1 MMDRVAGIS
10 HTVLKWLR
18 SYRGSVILLA
28 ALCLLLAVWVVPFQL
43 AGQSTA
49 TVSAIAWGWLPL
61 QVAYALVGLATLYCT
76 YVRLRR
82 DLRRASGGLRAAAEP
97 SPQAARL
104 EHMDDLHV
112 AAQALS
118 SRGYDVAEQPD
129 RVVAVRN
136 RWSALG
142 GSVFHLALVLFALGV
157 VLQHVTATSAQ
168 VRVIEGQSFGDAAKG
183 EPGWV
188 ERAVSGLTLQS
199 IRPAYFKDVLLFT
212 RLDSTLK
219 DASGSTRDSS
229 LAKPAWL
236 DMFTHLSVQDYGLAP
251 SFKVTDAQGRVL
263 DDTTVAMA
271 LNPPGARDAVT
282 LPGSELAISAVA
294 FPDYGVVGGKDVS
307 LTYNLRNPRLR
318 VAVSRPVSGVQTVR
332 ALLGVGDAVSVGQ
345 YTVRLTGIARHG
357 TFTVFRTYA
366 TLPVALASLLMLAGL
381 VARLFFPRHDVVM
394 WRREGSLL
402 ADAWLDGFGRRDGLA
417 RLEAVLASGAER

>member
-1 MMDRVAGIS
+1 MKESDLEKNEIEILIAEDSPTQAEELRYTLERHGFAVTVAGNG
-10 HTVLKWLR
+10 H
-18 SYRGSVILLA
+18 ILGGLFA
-28 ALCLLLAVWVVPFQL
+28 E
-43 AGQSTA
+43 TA
-49 TVSAIAWGWLPL
+49 TINGNGRVTRQADLTPPTVSITDPLDAVGNTTKAVTKGYAIGSA
-61 QVAYALVGLATLYCT
+61 GLA
-76 YVRLRR
+76 
-82 DLRRASGGLRAAAEP
+82 
-97 SPQAARL
+97 
-104 EHMDDLHV
+104 
-112 AAQALS
+112 
-118 SRGYDVAEQPD
+118 
-129 RVVAVRN
+129 
-136 RWSALG
+136 
-142 GSVFHLALVLFALGV
+142 ALVLFALGV

-294 FPDYGVVGGKDVS
+294 FPDYGVVDGKDVS

-381 VARLFFPRHDVVM
+381 VVRLFFPRHDVVM